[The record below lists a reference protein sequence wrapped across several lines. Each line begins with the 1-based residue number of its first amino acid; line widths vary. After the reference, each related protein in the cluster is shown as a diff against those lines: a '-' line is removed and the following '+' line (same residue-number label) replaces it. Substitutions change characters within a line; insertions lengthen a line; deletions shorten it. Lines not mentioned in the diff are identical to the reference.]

1 MRRSASRQSSAAAR
15 ARISTQKWVGV
26 RTACGRTADPEAQ
39 PRRRPWHHFPAMIPA
54 QPAGAGGEAG
64 MWRATGA
71 IAAFAAVLLAP
82 AAARAEQE
90 AYSAA
95 LNYATPGVVVPQ
107 GASLRFTNLDTLA
120 PHGLVSEEGLFRTDL
135 LQANGS
141 ALVTGVDKLPTGTYA
156 FHCTIH
162 SWMTGELQVVP
173 GTGGGVP
180 NPLALAQPPTLGT
193 TAPDPVDLAP
203 MAS

>member
-1 MRRSASRQSSAAAR
+1 MRKPVAAVA
-15 ARISTQKWVGV
+15 
-26 RTACGRTADPEAQ
+26 
-39 PRRRPWHHFPAMIPA
+39 
-54 QPAGAGGEAG
+54 
-64 MWRATGA
+64 A
-71 IAAFAAVLLAP
+71 IASILMVP
-82 AAARAEQE
+82 AAARAEQQ

-95 LNYATPGVVVPQ
+95 LNYATPAVVVPQ
-107 GASLRFTNLDTLA
+107 GDTLRFTNLDTLA
-120 PHGLVSEEGLFRTDL
+120 PHDLVSEEGLFRTDL
-135 LQANGS
+135 LQANAS

-193 TAPDPVDLAP
+193 TAPDPVDLA
-203 MAS
+203 